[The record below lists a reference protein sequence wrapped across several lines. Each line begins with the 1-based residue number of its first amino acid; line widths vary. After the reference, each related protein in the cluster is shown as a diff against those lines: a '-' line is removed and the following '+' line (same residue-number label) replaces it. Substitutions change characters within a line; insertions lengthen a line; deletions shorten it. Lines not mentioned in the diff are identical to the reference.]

1 MYLEF
6 VIGIDKLCRH
16 NTKSISIVKLVNAEN
31 NRLFKCSSYF
41 FGINKQETIAAEI
54 IEI

>member
-16 NTKSISIVKLVNAEN
+16 NTKSISIANLVYTVN
-31 NRLFKCSSYF
+31 NRLLKCSSYF
-41 FGINKQETIAAEI
+41 FGINKQDTIAADV